1 MNAVS
6 RAQEILKSIETA
18 VLFILLLSL
27 VLLAFGG
34 VLLRDLFGVGMVGAD
49 ILMRHMVL
57 WIGFLGA
64 AVAAAEGKH
73 FAFEALHIPEGTL
86 RKSLDAASSIAACA
100 ACGFL
105 AYAAWEFL
113 QDERA
118 SGGML
123 VGFGNLRIPRWIFAA
138 AIPVGFSLV
147 GLHTLLRAVEEA
159 LDLGGRQSHV
169 ASSGDSKS

>member
-1 MNAVS
+1 MKAIS
-6 RAQEILKSIETA
+6 KTQKLLEAAETA
-18 VLFILLLSL
+18 VLTFLLITL
-27 VLLAFGG
+27 VLLAFAS

-64 AVAAAEGKH
+64 AVAAAQGKH
-73 FAFEALHIPEGTL
+73 FAFEALHLPEGRT
-86 RKSLDAASSIAACA
+86 RTALDAAASLAACA
-100 ACGFL
+100 ACAFL
-105 AYAAWEFL
+105 AYAAFQFL

-123 VGFGNLRIPRWIFAA
+123 LGFGSLRIPRWTFAA
-138 AIPVGFSLV
+138 AIPLGFMLV

-159 LDLGGRQSHV
+159 FEL
-169 ASSGDSKS
+169 